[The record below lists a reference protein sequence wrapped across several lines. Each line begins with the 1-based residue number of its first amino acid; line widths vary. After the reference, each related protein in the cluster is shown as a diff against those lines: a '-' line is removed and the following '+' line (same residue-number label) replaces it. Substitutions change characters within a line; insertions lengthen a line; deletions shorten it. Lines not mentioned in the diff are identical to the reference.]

1 LILQSYV
8 SVSLWHGQH
17 AQWKQEKAGLI
28 SGDLEAQDYGL
39 LRPEDPLLIRIGD
52 GESTLKYTGP
62 IDQDIFRSPSGIAYY
77 EHFALERDK
86 GKILISATV
95 HDVNHNL
102 VATIEKNHWR
112 LERQG
117 ISDKN
122 YSDDS
127 LEIKDLQGRVIFQI
141 RLLAKEVRLQWEW
154 ARSDTRTGGIME
166 DGKYSLEKGITPM
179 FKYPSEEFW
188 GELSGNYS
196 Q

>member
-1 LILQSYV
+1 
-8 SVSLWHGQH
+8 
-17 AQWKQEKAGLI
+17 
-28 SGDLEAQDYGL
+28 LEAQDYGL

-154 ARSDTRTGGIME
+154 ARSDTRTGASWRMVSTHWKRELRQCLSIQA
-166 DGKYSLEKGITPM
+166 KS
-179 FKYPSEEFW
+179 F
-188 GELSGNYS
+188 GESFQETTAND
-196 Q
+196 